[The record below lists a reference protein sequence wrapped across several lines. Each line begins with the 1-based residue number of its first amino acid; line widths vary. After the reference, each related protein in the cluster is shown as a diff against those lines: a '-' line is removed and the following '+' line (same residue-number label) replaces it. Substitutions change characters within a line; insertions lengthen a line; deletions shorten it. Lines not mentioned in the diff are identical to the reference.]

1 MIRSMQLGT
10 SAKDQV
16 LAATALCGELSPL
29 AASRLVPSQS
39 YRYHVL
45 EDLLKAKLLRPY
57 RRDKVKGYRL
67 TRRAKDQLAEQGP
80 DRYAAL
86 FCGCVRTNSYASE
99 LPRRLRMHR
108 LGEVLAMMQLCGV
121 ALFRDEKADLFG
133 SQCLPAGAPLPAF
146 YLAREVQAM
155 GDAALKI
162 KNARMAGVL
171 LTPSRFFLVYNTG
184 SGLMRWAPASELRAR
199 TLLTE
204 WVGRRTGFPAYAGQ
218 SAGALLLGETMDL
231 APDLLQSR
239 GGGRQQQFYLDGTF
253 AQMCYLPNTPQGD
266 AVLRLLLEE
275 TARHTLRT
283 AIIKTLQPKPT
294 RGNFAY
300 DALDEQGQ
308 PVLFAWDFDL
318 IRIQSFALG
327 LGSRGLTGT
336 AIAFDFQAGALRRY
350 LGGRVQV
357 RPLSLEKTMRYL
369 TNE

>member
-29 AASRLVPSQS
+29 AASRLVPSLS

-108 LGEVLAMMQLCGV
+108 LGEIIAMMMLCGV
-121 ALFRDEKADLFG
+121 RVFHDEKADLFG
-133 SQCLPAGAPLPAF
+133 THTLPRDSQLPAF
-146 YLAREVQAM
+146 YPAREVQAI
-155 GDAALKI
+155 GDAAIKI

-171 LTPSRFFLVYNTG
+171 LAPKQFYLVYNTG
-184 SGLMRWAPASELRAR
+184 DTLMRWAPASELRAR
-199 TLLTE
+199 TLLSE
-204 WVGRRTGFPAYAGQ
+204 FLGRHTGVAGYAGQ
-218 SAGALLLGETMDL
+218 TAAAILVGDSMEL
-231 APDLLQSR
+231 APVLLQSR
-239 GGGRQQQFYLDGTF
+239 GGGRRQLFYLDGTF
-253 AQMCYLPNTPQGD
+253 AQMYYLPDTPQGD
-266 AVLRLLLEE
+266 AILHLLLEPE
-275 TARHTLRT
+275 RQSALYA
-283 AIIKTLQPKPT
+283 AIQSTLQPKAPQ
-294 RGNFAY
+294 GNFAY
-300 DALDEQGQ
+300 DAQDEQGR

-318 IRIQSFALG
+318 VRIQSFALG
-327 LGSRGLTGT
+327 LGSRALTGT
-336 AIAFDFQAGALRRY
+336 AIAFDFQADALRQIFGDRVAVRSLSFERTRRL
-350 LGGRVQV
+350 LGI
-357 RPLSLEKTMRYL
+357 
-369 TNE
+369 